1 MKKKRIIVIV
11 FIVVLILLV
20 SCVISYFIPI
30 SSFRRNVNQYKKY
43 VVLEEEHTLTRVR
56 QRLEMSP
63 EEYREMKQQLI
74 SEGWQ
79 CYSIKQTGSLAIPQY
94 YRESH
99 TLSTDVLTEQ
109 YSCDTI
115 GKFYG
120 IKALLSSNSASETLE
135 AVILEDVVLVEYGA
149 TLNLPL
155 FPIGGKVH

>member
-1 MKKKRIIVIV
+1 MKKKRII
-11 FIVVLILLV
+11 LIALILGLFLLV
-20 SCVISYFIPI
+20 SCVTAYLIPI

-63 EEYREMKQQLI
+63 EEYRKLKQQLI

-79 CYSIKQTGSLAIPQY
+79 CDSIKQTGSLAIPQY

-109 YSCDTI
+109 YSCDML
-115 GKFYG
+115 GHDYS

-135 AVILEDVVLVEYGA
+135 VVILEDVVLVEYRA
-149 TLNLPL
+149 TLYLPF

>member
-1 MKKKRIIVIV
+1 MKKKRIIMIV

-109 YSCDTI
+109 YSCDML
-115 GKFYG
+115 GHDYS

-135 AVILEDVVLVEYGA
+135 VVILEDVVLVEYRA
-149 TLNLPL
+149 TLHLPF

>member
-1 MKKKRIIVIV
+1 MKKKRIIMIV

-43 VVLEEEHTLTRVR
+43 VVLEDEHTLTRVR

-63 EEYREMKQQLI
+63 EEYRKLKQQLI

-79 CYSIKQTGSLAIPQY
+79 CDSIKQTGSLAIPQY

-109 YSCDTI
+109 YSCDML
-115 GKFYG
+115 GHDYS

-135 AVILEDVVLVEYGA
+135 VVILEDVVLVEYRA
-149 TLNLPL
+149 TLHLPF

>member
-1 MKKKRIIVIV
+1 MKKKRIILIALILV
-11 FIVVLILLV
+11 FFLLV
-20 SCVISYFIPI
+20 SCVTAYLIPI

-43 VVLEEEHTLTRVR
+43 LVLEEEHTLTRVR

-135 AVILEDVVLVEYGA
+135 VVILEDVVLVEYGA
-149 TLNLPL
+149 TLHLPF

>member
-1 MKKKRIIVIV
+1 MKKKRII
-11 FIVVLILLV
+11 LIALILGLFLLV
-20 SCVISYFIPI
+20 SCVTAYLIPI

-43 VVLEEEHTLTRVR
+43 VVLEEEHTLTFVR

-63 EEYREMKQQLI
+63 EEYRKLKQQLI

-79 CYSIKQTGSLAIPQY
+79 CDSIKQTGSLAIPQY

-109 YSCDTI
+109 YSCDML
-115 GKFYG
+115 GHDYS

-135 AVILEDVVLVEYGA
+135 VVILEDVVLVEYRA
-149 TLNLPL
+149 TLYLPF